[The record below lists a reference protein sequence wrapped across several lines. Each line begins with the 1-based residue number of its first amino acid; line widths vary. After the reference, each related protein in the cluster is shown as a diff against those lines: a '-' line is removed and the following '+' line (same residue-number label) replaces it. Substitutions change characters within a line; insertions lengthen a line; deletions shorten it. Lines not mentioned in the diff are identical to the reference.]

1 MIVIVFTMQFH
12 IESIFIEYLLCAA
25 DFLSSMLELEVVP
38 VKHVSGFMHL
48 DADDSKKSVVLLI
61 ENLFCF
67 KGERANC
74 SKFAEELASGVD
86 IIVNDAF
93 SESHKV
99 IASTVGAARFCYACI
114 AGFYFEESLYKL
126 KKIIKTTERP
136 YMAIV
141 MLYSQLKETCL
152 KLHISSKPSSIL
164 FIRLQCFMHR

>member
-1 MIVIVFTMQFH
+1 
-12 IESIFIEYLLCAA
+12 
-25 DFLSSMLELEVVP
+25 MLEVAVVP
-38 VKHVSGFMHL
+38 AKHVSGPMHVDL
-48 DADDSKKSVVLLI
+48 DDSKKPCIILS

-99 IASTVGAARFCYACI
+99 LASTVGAARFCYACI
-114 AGFYFEESLYKL
+114 AGFYFEEGLFKL
-126 KKIIKTTERP
+126 KKIIKPTKRP

-141 MLYSQLKETCL
+141 MLYSRFKGTYVE
-152 KLHISSKPSSIL
+152 LHIFS
-164 FIRLQCFMHR
+164 